1 VGRIPAAALFVCL
14 FVVVSVRRRRRRR
27 RRKKKGRN
35 TLQGFRV

>member
-27 RRKKKGRN
+27 RRRKGRN